1 MWLWKISRGFRL
13 LIVLYTLVGV
23 GNSLLSVKYIMATKD
38 VVDIA
43 TGEGEGSLI
52 YSIIV
57 AIAMLLLKIA
67 VESFLTMLSIHIT
80 SPFANHIRRTIMG
93 QLLDSE
99 WLELNRFNS
108 GDVITRFNNDTGVAT
123 LLLSS
128 WLPSTI
134 VNISKLISVIVSMFM
149 LDSVLTLIALCIL
162 PVSIGL
168 TRIFAGKMRKY
179 NRVYQQANSDNAAFI
194 QDALGNPFIIKSFGL
209 RDAMLERM
217 DEIQNRIRYLQVKQR
232 EVSVAS
238 DIVSKLG
245 YNTRYFLSLLGGAI
259 RLSQNIITFGTM
271 TAFLQL
277 VGQIESLITS
287 ILGSFTTMASAYV
300 QVERLMEMVCLTK
313 DVTDDQVELSGPV
326 GIHITNMSCQYRDDE
341 ILLRNINL
349 TIQPG
354 KTVAIVGPTGSGKT
368 TLIRLLLSFIRP
380 ESGEILLFNDSE
392 SVEVSTQTRAN
403 FTYVPQG
410 SSMFADTIEN
420 NLRWIA
426 PDASV
431 EEMEEALR
439 HARADFVF
447 NLPDGIRT
455 QLKGQISMFSEGQ
468 LQRLAIARALLSKA
482 PILLLDEATSALDSQ
497 TEAEILENIR
507 RYYPEKTSVLVTHSK
522 EAAKQCDEIYVISAN
537 SILPVRE
544 VLEVADRP

>member
-23 GNSLLSVKYIMATKD
+23 FNSLLSVQYIMITKD

-43 TGEGEGSLI
+43 TGAKEGVLAN
-52 YSIIV
+52 SIIIAV
-57 AIAMLLLKIA
+57 AMLVLKIA
-67 VESFLTMLSIHIT
+67 VDSFLTMLSINIT

-134 VNISKLISVIVSMFM
+134 VNLSKLISVIVSMFM
-149 LDSVLTLIALCIL
+149 LDSFLTLIGLCIL

-209 RDAMLERM
+209 RDAMLDRM
-217 DEIQNRIRYLQVKQR
+217 DEVQNRIQYLQIKQR

-245 YNTRYFLSLLGGAI
+245 FNAGYFLSLVGGAL
-259 RLSQNIITFGTM
+259 RLSQNVITFGTM

-277 VGQIESLITS
+277 IGQIEGLISS

-300 QVERLMEMVCLTK
+300 QVERLMEMVCLSK
-313 DVTDDQVELSGPV
+313 DVTDDQIQLSGPV
-326 GIHITNMSCQYRDDE
+326 GVHITNMSCRYRDDHT
-341 ILLRNINL
+341 LLRNVNL
-349 TIQPG
+349 TFRPG
-354 KTVAIVGPTGSGKT
+354 KSIAIVGPTGSGKT

-380 ESGEILLFNDSE
+380 EKGEILLFNDTE
-392 SVEVSTQTRAN
+392 SVNVSPRTRVN

-426 PDASV
+426 PDATLN
-431 EEMEEALR
+431 EMESALH
-439 HARADFVF
+439 HACADFVF
-447 NLPDGIRT
+447 HLPDGIRT
-455 QLKGQISMFSEGQ
+455 QLKGQIAMFSEGQ

-482 PILLLDEATSALDSQ
+482 PILLLDEAT
-497 TEAEILENIR
+497 
-507 RYYPEKTSVLVTHSK
+507 YPPLLSGKDQYPGDPQQGRCP
-522 EAAKQCDEIYVISAN
+522 A
-537 SILPVRE
+537 VR
-544 VLEVADRP
+544 

>member
-23 GNSLLSVKYIMATKD
+23 FNSLLSVQYIMITKD

-43 TGEGEGSLI
+43 TGAKEGVLAN
-52 YSIIV
+52 SIIIAV
-57 AIAMLLLKIA
+57 AMLVLKIA
-67 VESFLTMLSIHIT
+67 VDSFLTMLSINIT

-134 VNISKLISVIVSMFM
+134 VNLSKLISVIVSMFM
-149 LDSVLTLIALCIL
+149 LDSFLTLIGLCIL

-209 RDAMLERM
+209 RDAMLDRM
-217 DEIQNRIRYLQVKQR
+217 DEVQNRIQYLQIKQR

-245 YNTRYFLSLLGGAI
+245 FNAGYFLSLVGGAL
-259 RLSQNIITFGTM
+259 RLSQNVITFGTM

-277 VGQIESLITS
+277 IGQIEGLISS

-300 QVERLMEMVCLTK
+300 QVERLMEMVCLSK
-313 DVTDDQVELSGPV
+313 DVTDDQIQLSGPV
-326 GIHITNMSCQYRDDE
+326 GVHITNMSCRYRDDHT
-341 ILLRNINL
+341 LLRNVNL
-349 TIQPG
+349 TFRPG
-354 KTVAIVGPTGSGKT
+354 KSIAIVGPTGSGKT

-380 ESGEILLFNDSE
+380 EKGEILLFNDTE
-392 SVEVSTQTRAN
+392 SVNVSPRTRVN

-426 PDASV
+426 PDATLN
-431 EEMEEALR
+431 EMESALH
-439 HARADFVF
+439 HACADFVF
-447 NLPDGIRT
+447 HLPDGIRT
-455 QLKGQISMFSEGQ
+455 QLKGQIAMFSEGQ

-482 PILLLDEATSALDSQ
+482 PILLLDEATSSLDAH
-497 TEAEILENIR
+497 TEADILGNIR
-507 RYYPEKTSVLVTHSK
+507 RFYPEKTSILVTHSK
-522 EAAKQCDEIYVISAN
+522 DAARQCDEIYVISADT
-537 SILPVRE
+537 ILPVRE
-544 VLEVADRP
+544 VMEVR

>member
-1 MWLWKISRGFRL
+1 
-13 LIVLYTLVGV
+13 
-23 GNSLLSVKYIMATKD
+23 
-38 VVDIA
+38 
-43 TGEGEGSLI
+43 
-52 YSIIV
+52 
-57 AIAMLLLKIA
+57 
-67 VESFLTMLSIHIT
+67 
-80 SPFANHIRRTIMG
+80 
-93 QLLDSE
+93 
-99 WLELNRFNS
+99 
-108 GDVITRFNNDTGVAT
+108 
-123 LLLSS
+123 
-128 WLPSTI
+128 
-134 VNISKLISVIVSMFM
+134 MFM
-149 LDSVLTLIALCIL
+149 LDSLLTLIALCIL

-217 DEIQNRIRYLQVKQR
+217 DEIQDRIRFLQIKQR

-238 DIVSKLG
+238 DVVSKLG
-245 YNTRYFLSLLGGAI
+245 YNLGYFLALLGGAI
-259 RLSQNIITFGTM
+259 RLSENVITFGTM

-277 VGQIESLITS
+277 VGQIESLIPS

-300 QVERLMEMVCLTK
+300 QVERLMEMVCLNK
-313 DVTDDQVELSGPV
+313 DVIDNQVQLSGPV
-326 GIHITNMSCQYRDDE
+326 GIHISNMSCQYREDE

-349 TIQPG
+349 NIRPG
-354 KTVAIVGPTGSGKT
+354 KTIAIVGPTGSGKT

-380 ESGEILLFNDSE
+380 ETGEILLYNDTE
-392 SVEVSTQTRAN
+392 SIEVSPQTRAN

-426 PDASV
+426 PEASL
-431 EEMEEALR
+431 EEIKEALH

-447 NLPDGIRT
+447 SLPDGIRT

-482 PILLLDEATSALDSQ
+482 PILLLDEATSALDAQ
-497 TEAEILENIR
+497 TEADILENIR
-507 RYYPEKTSVLVTHSK
+507 RYYPEKTNILVTHSK
-522 EAAKQCDEIYVISAN
+522 EAAKKCDEIYVISADT
-537 SILPVRE
+537 ILPIRE
-544 VLEVADRP
+544 ILEVR